1 MKKLLNN
8 LSPYHRTVVAIYVVA
23 LLFTIFLFP
32 EILHY
37 EFSFNNIGIAISIFI
52 ITLVIFLAGLFWK
65 EGILRI
71 PKDITSLCIAFVYST
86 LFAIPEEILFRGII
100 QNFFQAHL
108 DSFLAILIS
117 SLIFGLAHLL
127 NGARSF
133 HPGDWSWQFS
143 SLAFLAGLPLGML
156 YWLTGN
162 LLMPTLLHLVLVVV
176 LQLIPPDKGLRSG
189 V

>member
-8 LSPYHRTVVAIYVVA
+8 LSSYHRTVIAIYVVA
-23 LLFTIFLFP
+23 LSFTIFLFP

-37 EFSFNNIGIAISIFI
+37 NFSFNNIGIAISTFI

-71 PKDITSLCIAFVYST
+71 PKDISSLCLAFVYAA

-100 QNFFQAHL
+100 QNFLQAHL
-108 DSFLAILIS
+108 DSFLAIFIS

-133 HPGDWSWQFS
+133 HPGDWSWRFS
-143 SLAFLAGLPLGML
+143 FLVFLTGFPLGML
-156 YWLTGN
+156 YHFTGS
-162 LLMPTLLHLVLVVV
+162 LLLPTLLHLALVMG
-176 LQLIPPDKGLRSG
+176 LQLIPSDRGLRSG
-189 V
+189 I